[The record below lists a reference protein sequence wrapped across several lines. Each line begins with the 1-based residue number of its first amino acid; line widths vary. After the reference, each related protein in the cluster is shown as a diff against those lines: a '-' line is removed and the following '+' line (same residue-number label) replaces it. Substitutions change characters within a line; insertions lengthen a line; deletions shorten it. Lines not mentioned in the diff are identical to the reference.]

1 MDQSKLKDVLKN
13 SSVEKIGIYEHQNS
27 LMWLKNFPQLKKL
40 KLQVDTYGSPTKDL
54 HAFEYLTN
62 LEELSMSC
70 TSENLDFLNKCVNIK
85 KLTINLGLGSEK
97 SQSQGNIDALKY
109 LTKLEKLSIAGL
121 PDSDGNFSYAGLSY
135 CKKLKNLEI
144 GADSSTNVLANLK
157 SCSELEELN
166 LLSNGEFNIKLNTS
180 NFYGIKKF
188 DKLKKVDLD
197 NATFKF

>member
-1 MDQSKLKDVLKN
+1 
-13 SSVEKIGIYEHQNS
+13 
-27 LMWLKNFPQLKKL
+27 
-40 KLQVDTYGSPTKDL
+40 
-54 HAFEYLTN
+54 
-62 LEELSMSC
+62 MSC
-70 TSENLDFLNKCVNIK
+70 TSENLDFLKKCVNIK

-109 LTKLEKLSIAGL
+109 LTKLEELSIAGL

-144 GADSSTNVLANLK
+144 GADSATNVLANLK

-188 DKLKKVDLD
+188 DKLKKIDLD

>member
-1 MDQSKLKDVLKN
+1 
-13 SSVEKIGIYEHQNS
+13 
-27 LMWLKNFPQLKKL
+27 MWLKNFPQLKKL
-40 KLQVDTYGSPTKDL
+40 KLQVDTYGPPTKDL
-54 HAFEYLTN
+54 HAFEYLAN

-70 TSENLDFLNKCVNIK
+70 TSENLDFLKKCVNIK

-109 LTKLEKLSIAGL
+109 LTKLEELTISGL
-121 PDSDGNFSYAGLSY
+121 PDSDENFSYAGLSY

-144 GADSSTNVLANLK
+144 GADSATNVLANLK

-188 DKLKKVDLD
+188 DKLKKIDLD